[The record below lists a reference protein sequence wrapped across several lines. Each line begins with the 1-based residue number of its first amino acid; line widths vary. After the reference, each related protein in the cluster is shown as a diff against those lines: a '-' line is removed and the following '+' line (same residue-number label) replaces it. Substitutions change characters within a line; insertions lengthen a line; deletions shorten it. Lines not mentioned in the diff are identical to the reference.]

1 MTWQT
6 IVLDV
11 NAIICALIAI
21 RLMFFSK
28 SGKRHRPA
36 VAWMA
41 YMMILAAGFTAFR
54 ILYGKYLQVDP
65 GELMLNIAI
74 CIAVWRSRG
83 ILAKVFQKAGQ

>member
-1 MTWQT
+1 MTWQA

-21 RLMFFSK
+21 RLLFFSK
-28 SGKRHRPA
+28 NGKRHRPA

-74 CIAVWRSRG
+74 CIAVWRSG
-83 ILAKVFQKAGQ
+83 GNLAKVFQKAGQ

>member
-1 MTWQT
+1 MTWQA

-74 CIAVWRSRG
+74 CIAVCRSRG
-83 ILAKVFQKAGQ
+83 NLAKVFQKAGQ

>member
-1 MTWQT
+1 MPWQA

-11 NAIICALIAI
+11 TAIICALIAI
-21 RLMFFSK
+21 RLLFFSK

-83 ILAKVFQKAGQ
+83 NLAKVFQKAGQ